1 MKTSFKSNL
10 SLVARPSTNKK
21 DGMESAVLEQVCNEF
36 QIPDTEKIN
45 EVFEQDFTPALKY
58 MMNSLGRKFP
68 SSSQR
73 EDSFES
79 AVVSKI
85 IKKVFQK
92 IEQKGETGLDHFGIE
107 AIEEEFQ
114 RKFEEPL
121 SAAILSARSGNKEA
135 LFRLVQIDPQFLSEP
150 WVQNIVK
157 FASIFGD
164 TQLIKRIGE
173 SLSAHRGLFG
183 EIRDPMFRVV
193 CFMKNLDLLG
203 GKFNSELQDILEGT
217 GILER
222 GTEEG
227 YLSKKFRRH
236 GIKQGER
243 EGKGN
248 I

>member
-1 MKTSFKSNL
+1 
-10 SLVARPSTNKK
+10 VACPSIGKESEI
-21 DGMESAVLEQVCNEF
+21 ESAVLNQVCDEF
-36 QIPDTEKIN
+36 QISDTQKIEKT
-45 EVFEQDFTPALKY
+45 FEEDFMSALKY
-58 MMNSLGRKFP
+58 MMTFLGRKFSP
-68 SSSQR
+68 SLQR
-73 EDSFES
+73 EDCFES

-107 AIEEEFQ
+107 VIEEEFQ
-114 RKFEEPL
+114 RKFGEPL

-135 LFRLVQIDPQFLSEP
+135 LFRLIRIDPQFLSEP
-150 WVQNIVK
+150 WVQNIIK
-157 FASIFGD
+157 FASVFGD

-183 EIRDPMFRVV
+183 EIRDPLFRVV

-203 GKFNSELQDILEGT
+203 GKSNAELQDILEET
-217 GILER
+217 GILAR
-222 GTEEG
+222 GTEEA

-243 EGKGN
+243 GGKSST
-248 I
+248 